1 MPLSVNPSTPR
12 LSSETQGHLIG
23 TGARNHGQNRNQPQC
38 TRRSRRTICKVS
50 LVPILLV
57 ISSLLPDFLPQGL
70 RGCTS
75 PGTHFA
81 LKVTHIRRRLG
92 PLGLPSLT
100 SSFVKYSHIHSFKYG
115 IHIFVLSNGVL
126 LSAICEPER

>member
-23 TGARNHGQNRNQPQC
+23 TAARNHGQSRTESEPQV

-50 LVPILLV
+50 LVPVLLG

-81 LKVTHIRRRLG
+81 LKVTHPQTLRPFRAPIFDF
-92 PLGLPSLT
+92 
-100 SSFVKYSHIHSFKYG
+100 FVCQI
-115 IHIFVLSNGVL
+115 LSYPFLQIWNL
-126 LSAICEPER
+126 HLRP